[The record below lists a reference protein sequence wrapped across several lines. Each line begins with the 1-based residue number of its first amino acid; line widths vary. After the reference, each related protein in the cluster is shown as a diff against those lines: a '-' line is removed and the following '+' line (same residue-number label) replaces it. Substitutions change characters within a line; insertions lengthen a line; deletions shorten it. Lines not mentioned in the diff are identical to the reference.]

1 MRVSWIDALAIAGF
15 TFLFLGQGWAD
26 TNQCSYSCP
35 ADMVP
40 VCSKNIHICVD
51 RFETHEPES
60 LLPMGYMNRFSCEEI
75 CEAQRKRLLTDIEW
89 ALACEETPPQ
99 ACNIYRESPVV
110 RMYRAPGPWVFGGVD
125 CKQGENRWSRT
136 CMNDPR
142 LNQLSNSVSRT
153 GEFEGCVSRFGVYDM
168 VGNLG
173 EWVSSAG
180 GTFNGGLYPMPRSSC
195 RYTTTAH
202 GPGYSDH
209 SIGCRCGMDVAADR
223 IL

>member
-1 MRVSWIDALAIAGF
+1 MRVSWIGALAIAGF
-15 TFLFLGQGWAD
+15 VLFFFNQGWAEP
-26 TNQCSYSCP
+26 TQCSYSCP

-40 VCSKNIHICVD
+40 VCSKNIQICVD
-51 RFETHEPES
+51 RFEVYDNHNIQP
-60 LLPMGYMNRFSCEEI
+60 LGYMNRFSCEDI
-75 CEAQRKRLLTDIEW
+75 CLNQNKRLLTNSEW
-89 ALACEETPPQ
+89 ALACEGTPPQ

-110 RMYRAPGPWVFGGVD
+110 RMYRAPDPWIFQGVD

-142 LNQLSNSVSRT
+142 LNQLPDSLSQP

-173 EWVSSAG
+173 EWVNSPS

-195 RYTTTAH
+195 QYTTTAH
-202 GPGYSDH
+202 GPGYSDY
-209 SIGCRCGMDVAADR
+209 SIGCRCGMDP
-223 IL
+223 